1 MTNPPQSKLKE
12 GDLVRHKDPVWPW
25 EQNNVGLVQK
35 VRGDWKIEAKVL
47 WVDKEKRKPVKDWF
61 DEKDL
66 DLINDDYVS
75 KEDKELK

>member
-1 MTNPPQSKLKE
+1 MTNPHQPKLKE

-25 EQNNVGLVQK
+25 EQHNVGLGQK

-75 KEDKELK
+75 KEDKELR

>member
-1 MTNPPQSKLKE
+1 MTSPLQPKFKE

-25 EQNNVGLVQK
+25 EMDNIGLVLGVK
-35 VRGDWKIEAKVL
+35 DNWRNETKVL
-47 WVDKEKRKPVKDWF
+47 WVDKENKRSVSDCF

-75 KEDKELK
+75 KEHKELK

>member
-1 MTNPPQSKLKE
+1 MTNPLQPKLKE

-35 VRGDWKIEAKVL
+35 VRGDWKIEVRVL
-47 WVDKEKRKPVKDWF
+47 WVDKEKGKPVKDWF
-61 DEKDL
+61 DERDL

-75 KEDKELK
+75 KEHKELK